1 MAAFSVSRLTTDKG
15 IFRLSGDWQQ
25 DDVIGR
31 LLVINRLAILGT
43 DGWLPI
49 DDICSSVNSIYC
61 LGYWLIYSDKV
72 IKLICLV
79 AVCYSKKSKYTLT
92 LTC

>member
-49 DDICSSVNSIYC
+49 DDICPSVKQH
-61 LGYWLIYSDKV
+61 LLPWL
-72 IKLICLV
+72 LAHLQR
-79 AVCYSKKSKYTLT
+79 
-92 LTC
+92 